1 MVIHSPAGDFAVC
14 GRRERSA
21 PPRRG
26 GQKDRQ
32 PAVFYP
38 LGTPTFPCLLVRRR
52 PETGDRSECFGVRQS
67 GYCCVF
73 FSACSQFTDSL
84 LLRIWVT
91 FRRVGITVPT
101 NSLALC
107 SRQHLRRKTGTAS
120 LNPQVPSAV
129 SRLTI
134 CAALS
139 SPRGPSLALRAIH
152 LVPHSA
158 ENCRHV

>member
-1 MVIHSPAGDFAVC
+1 MVIHSPVGDFAVC

-32 PAVFYP
+32 PPVFYP
-38 LGTPTFPCLLVRRR
+38 LGTPTFPYFLVRRR
-52 PETGDRSECFGVRQS
+52 PETGDRSECLGVRQS
-67 GYCCVF
+67 GYSHGCFVK
-73 FSACSQFTDSL
+73 CSQFTDSL
-84 LLRIWVT
+84 LLHMSAT
-91 FRRVGITVPT
+91 LRRVGITVPT

-134 CAALS
+134 CAALL

-152 LVPHSA
+152 LVPHPA
-158 ENCRHV
+158 